1 MTAIEQKL
9 SEILKDKKNLSNMI
23 EENQRK
29 KEQLLDEVFL
39 DAISVLDAF
48 SREEK
53 VIEDHEWNQSEDSQK
68 AIKRLL
74 NAKKNEKYGL
84 SESSITAT
92 APSTDTST
100 NLNPEIS
107 KEQQIVEVEEDLARQ
122 LIPEK
127 DSPHRKISANPLDPA
142 NLEHISRKEPKTLRQ
157 QRKEARMAEQAKA
170 IENLLDLRDV

>member
-1 MTAIEQKL
+1 MIEAIENKL

-53 VIEDHEWNQSEDSQK
+53 VIEDHDWNQSEDSQK

-74 NAKKNEKYGL
+74 NAKKKLNTMLEKYDVKKIVFEDGMSNDDL
-84 SESSITAT
+84 CSV
-92 APSTDTST
+92 TDTEPDAEKPNGYILSI
-100 NLNPEIS
+100 E
-107 KEQQIVEVEEDLARQ
+107 KEGFTRNGHMLRRAEVVIV
-122 LIPEK
+122 K
-127 DSPHRKISANPLDPA
+127 N
-142 NLEHISRKEPKTLRQ
+142 
-157 QRKEARMAEQAKA
+157 
-170 IENLLDLRDV
+170 

>member
-1 MTAIEQKL
+1 MTAIEQKI

-53 VIEDHEWNQSEDSQK
+53 VIENHEWNQSEDSQK

-74 NAKKNEKYGL
+74 NAKKKLNTMLEKYDVKKIVFDDGMSNDDL
-84 SESSITAT
+84 CSV
-92 APSTDTST
+92 TDTEPDAEKPNGYILSI
-100 NLNPEIS
+100 E
-107 KEQQIVEVEEDLARQ
+107 KEGFTRNGHMLRRAEVVIV
-122 LIPEK
+122 K
-127 DSPHRKISANPLDPA
+127 N
-142 NLEHISRKEPKTLRQ
+142 
-157 QRKEARMAEQAKA
+157 
-170 IENLLDLRDV
+170 

>member
-1 MTAIEQKL
+1 MIEAIENKL
-9 SEILKDKKNLSNMI
+9 SEILKDKKDLSIMI

-74 NAKKNEKYGL
+74 NAKKKLNTMLEKYNVEKIVFNDGMSNDDL
-84 SESSITAT
+84 CSV
-92 APSTDTST
+92 TDTEPDVEKPNGYILSI
-100 NLNPEIS
+100 E
-107 KEQQIVEVEEDLARQ
+107 KEGYTRNDHMLRRAEVVIV
-122 LIPEK
+122 K
-127 DSPHRKISANPLDPA
+127 N
-142 NLEHISRKEPKTLRQ
+142 
-157 QRKEARMAEQAKA
+157 
-170 IENLLDLRDV
+170 

>member
-74 NAKKNEKYGL
+74 NAKKKLNTMLEKYDVKKIVFEDGMSNDDL
-84 SESSITAT
+84 CSV
-92 APSTDTST
+92 TDTEPDAEKPNGYILSI
-100 NLNPEIS
+100 E
-107 KEQQIVEVEEDLARQ
+107 KEGYTRNDHMLRRAEVVIV
-122 LIPEK
+122 K
-127 DSPHRKISANPLDPA
+127 N
-142 NLEHISRKEPKTLRQ
+142 
-157 QRKEARMAEQAKA
+157 
-170 IENLLDLRDV
+170 

>member
-1 MTAIEQKL
+1 MTAIEQKI

-53 VIEDHEWNQSEDSQK
+53 VIENHEWNQSEDSQK

-74 NAKKNEKYGL
+74 NAKKKLNTMLEKYDVKKIVFDDGMSNDDL
-84 SESSITAT
+84 CSV
-92 APSTDTST
+92 TDTEPDAEKPNGYILSI
-100 NLNPEIS
+100 E
-107 KEQQIVEVEEDLARQ
+107 KEGFTRNGHMLRRAEVIIV
-122 LIPEK
+122 K
-127 DSPHRKISANPLDPA
+127 N
-142 NLEHISRKEPKTLRQ
+142 
-157 QRKEARMAEQAKA
+157 
-170 IENLLDLRDV
+170 

>member
-1 MTAIEQKL
+1 MITEIEQKL

-29 KEQLLDEVFL
+29 KEQLLDEVFM

-74 NAKKNEKYGL
+74 NAKKKLNTMLEKYDVKKIVFDDGMSNDDL
-84 SESSITAT
+84 CSV
-92 APSTDTST
+92 TDTEPDAEKPNGYILSI
-100 NLNPEIS
+100 E
-107 KEQQIVEVEEDLARQ
+107 KEGFTRNGHMLRRAEVVIV
-122 LIPEK
+122 K
-127 DSPHRKISANPLDPA
+127 N
-142 NLEHISRKEPKTLRQ
+142 
-157 QRKEARMAEQAKA
+157 
-170 IENLLDLRDV
+170 

>member
-1 MTAIEQKL
+1 MITEIEQKL

-29 KEQLLDEVFL
+29 KEQLLDEVFM

-74 NAKKNEKYGL
+74 NAKKKLNTMLEKYDVKKIVFEDGMSNDDL
-84 SESSITAT
+84 CSV
-92 APSTDTST
+92 TDTEPDAEKPNGYILSIEK
-100 NLNPEIS
+100 LQFF
-107 KEQQIVEVEEDLARQ
+107 EQKV
-122 LIPEK
+122 
-127 DSPHRKISANPLDPA
+127 
-142 NLEHISRKEPKTLRQ
+142 
-157 QRKEARMAEQAKA
+157 A
-170 IENLLDLRDV
+170 IKSYIII

>member
-1 MTAIEQKL
+1 MIETIEQKL

-29 KEQLLDEVFL
+29 KEQLLDEVFM

-74 NAKKNEKYGL
+74 NAKKKLNTMLEKYDVKKIVFDDGMSNDDL
-84 SESSITAT
+84 CSV
-92 APSTDTST
+92 TDTEPDAEKPNGYILSI
-100 NLNPEIS
+100 E
-107 KEQQIVEVEEDLARQ
+107 KEGFTRNGHMLRRAEVVIV
-122 LIPEK
+122 K
-127 DSPHRKISANPLDPA
+127 N
-142 NLEHISRKEPKTLRQ
+142 
-157 QRKEARMAEQAKA
+157 
-170 IENLLDLRDV
+170 

>member
-1 MTAIEQKL
+1 MIEAIENKL

-53 VIEDHEWNQSEDSQK
+53 VIEDHDWNQSEDSQK

-74 NAKKNEKYGL
+74 NAKKKLNTMLEKYDVKKIVFDDGMSDDDL
-84 SESSITAT
+84 CSV
-92 APSTDTST
+92 TDTEPDADKPNGFILS
-100 NLNPEIS
+100 I
-107 KEQQIVEVEEDLARQ
+107 
-122 LIPEK
+122 EK
-127 DSPHRKISANPLDPA
+127 DGYTRNGRL
-142 NLEHISRKEPKTLRQ
+142 LR
-157 QRKEARMAEQAKA
+157 RSEVVIVK
-170 IENLLDLRDV
+170 N

>member
-1 MTAIEQKL
+1 MITAIEQKL

-48 SREEK
+48 LREEK

-74 NAKKNEKYGL
+74 NAKKKLNTMLEKYDVKKIVFDDGMSNDDL
-84 SESSITAT
+84 CSV
-92 APSTDTST
+92 TDTEPDAEKPNGYILSI
-100 NLNPEIS
+100 E
-107 KEQQIVEVEEDLARQ
+107 KEGFTRNGHMLRRAEVVIV
-122 LIPEK
+122 K
-127 DSPHRKISANPLDPA
+127 N
-142 NLEHISRKEPKTLRQ
+142 
-157 QRKEARMAEQAKA
+157 
-170 IENLLDLRDV
+170 